1 MTDSPI
7 YVQPTEA
14 DWIDL
19 GGGVRRRMLCHDKNL
34 MMGRGR
40 LREGRGRRNALAI
53 RTSRFSL
60 VASGAF
66 ELDIGGDKRV
76 LKAGDSYRV
85 PADVVHG
92 CVALEAGILIDTF
105 TPHRE
110 DFLD

>member
-19 GGGVRRRMLCHDKNL
+19 GGGVRRRMLCHDKDL
-34 MMGRGR
+34 MMVEVAFEKGAVG
-40 LREGRGRRNALAI
+40 AMHSHPHI
-53 RTSRFSL
+53 QVSL